1 MNLFSYRLN
10 SLKSNFDLKNNFLF
24 VSSLPDCFYYSGYR
38 ASNAFLLLSESKK
51 YYLTDGR
58 YVEEA
63 GKYIRHLKV
72 VKINKNVFETVNT
85 LVGGKKIIVSKNCIS
100 YNFYESLIKFFG
112 TARIE
117 LSGADFQE
125 FRAVKSQEEINKI
138 KESVRILAKAI
149 GIAKKI
155 IKPGIS
161 EIDLKIELDYQII
174 KNGAEDISFDTIVL
188 FGKRTVYPH
197 GHPIHNSILKQ
208 NDIIQIDCGSRY
220 EGYCSDLSR
229 AYFTGKCSPYFK
241 KIYGLVLS
249 AQKSAIEMSKAGKR
263 ICEIEEFVL
272 SFLGKYKLN
281 KYYLHRTGHG
291 VGIEIHEKPAVS
303 KLNADALK
311 AGNIITIE
319 PGVYLPDK
327 FGIRIEDLLLIEKN
341 KTTNLTEPI
350 QKEFLEIG
358 V

>member
-1 MNLFSYRLN
+1 
-10 SLKSNFDLKNNFLF
+10 
-24 VSSLPDCFYYSGYR
+24 
-38 ASNAFLLLSESKK
+38 
-51 YYLTDGR
+51 
-58 YVEEA
+58 A
-63 GKYIRHLKV
+63 GKYIGHLKV
-72 VKINKNVFETVNT
+72 VKINKTVFETVNT
-85 LVGGKKIIVSKNCIS
+85 LTAGKKIIVSKNYIS

-117 LSGADFQE
+117 LSGTDFQE
-125 FRAVKSQEEINKI
+125 YRAIKSREEIDKI
-138 KESVRILAKAI
+138 RESVRILAKAI

-229 AYFTGKCSPYFK
+229 AYYVGKCSPYFK
-241 KIYGLVLS
+241 KIYGLALS
-249 AQKSAIEMSKAGKR
+249 AQKLAIEMSVEGKE
-263 ICEIEEFVL
+263 ISEIEKFVL
-272 SFLGKYKLN
+272 SVFAKHKLD

-291 VGIEIHEKPAVS
+291 VGIEIHEKPAIS
-303 KLNADALK
+303 RLNSDTLK

-319 PGVYLPDK
+319 PGVYLPGK

-341 KTTNLTEPI
+341 KTSNLTESI
-350 QKEFLEIG
+350 RKEFYEIAI
-358 V
+358 